1 MRRAVGA
8 ALLVACMLAVPG
20 CEWRGLNS
28 LSLPGTEGD
37 GDGSY
42 TIQAQLPDVV
52 TIQQNTRVRVADVN
66 VGNVTKIE
74 VQDWHALVT
83 MRINGDV
90 HLPANSTAKVGQ
102 TSLLGSMHIELAPPT
117 DQAPSSELLH
127 DGSVIPLSSAD
138 TYPTTE
144 QTLASVS
151 ILLNGG
157 GLGQLQE
164 INQTFAKA
172 LAGREADMR
181 SLLNQLDT
189 FIAQLNDQTDDI
201 ITATEN
207 LNSLSG
213 QVAANDD
220 KVDKALTTIPQ
231 ALAVLADSRNKLAD
245 AIDAVGKFGAVAAST
260 IDQTKQA
267 LVDNLRNIA
276 PVFRSLADAG
286 PALTK
291 GLDFLSTYPWVKST
305 LGNWFRGDFANI
317 SLVVDLTLS
326 RIDSSLFT
334 GTRWEG
340 NLTKLELEWGRTIGQ
355 MPSPYTVGNPLI
367 APYHFGG
374 Y

>member
-1 MRRAVGA
+1 MRRALAAVLAAACLA
-8 ALLVACMLAVPG
+8 ALTG

-28 LSLPGTEGD
+28 LSLPGTEGSD
-37 GDGSY
+37 DGSY

-52 TIQQNTRVRVADVN
+52 VIQQNTRVRVADVN
-66 VGNVTKIE
+66 VGNVTRIE

-83 MRINGDV
+83 MRINKDV
-90 HLPANSTAKVGQ
+90 HLPANATAKVGT

-117 DQAPSSELLH
+117 DEPPEGELKN
-127 DGSVIPLSSAD
+127 GSVIPLTRAD

-172 LAGREADMR
+172 LSGRENEMR
-181 SLLNQLDT
+181 SLLT
-189 FIAQLNDQTDDI
+189 QLNIFIDQLNVQTDDI

-207 LNSLSG
+207 LNKLAG
-213 QVAANDD
+213 QVAAKNDT
-220 KVDKALTTIPQ
+220 VDKALTTIPQ
-231 ALAVLADSRNKLAD
+231 AIAVLADSREKLANAVD
-245 AIDAVGKFGAVAAST
+245 ALGKFSAIATSTVQQTRESLVA
-260 IDQTKQA
+260 
-267 LVDNLRNIA
+267 NLRNIA
-276 PVFRSLADAG
+276 PVLRELANAG
-286 PALTK
+286 PALTR

-305 LGNWFRGDFANI
+305 IPNWFRGDFANI
-317 SLVVDLTLS
+317 TLVIDLTLS
-326 RIDSSLFT
+326 RIDAGLFT

-340 NLTKLELEWGRTIGQ
+340 DLTELELQWGRTIGQ
-355 MPSPYTVGNPLI
+355 KPSPYTLGNPLI
-367 APYHFGG
+367 APYRWGT

>member
-1 MRRAVGA
+1 VRPMLAA
-8 ALLVACMLAVPG
+8 ALIAACVSAIPG

-28 LSLPGTEGD
+28 LSLPGTEGS

-52 TIQQNTRVRVADVN
+52 VIQQNTRVRVADVN

-117 DQAPSSELLH
+117 DEPPQGELKN
-127 DGSVIPLSSAD
+127 GSVIPLSSAG

-164 INQTFAKA
+164 INQAFAKA
-172 LAGREADMR
+172 LAGRENDLR
-181 SLLNQLDT
+181 GLLNQLDT
-189 FIAQLNDQTDDI
+189 FISALNAQTDDI
-201 ITATEN
+201 IAATEH
-207 LNSLSG
+207 LNSLAG
-213 QVAANDD
+213 QVAAKDQT
-220 KVDKALTTIPQ
+220 VDMALTTIPQ
-231 ALAVLADSRNKLAD
+231 ALAVLSDSRTKLAN
-245 AIDAVGKFGAVAAST
+245 AIDALGKVRAIATST
-260 IDQTKQA
+260 VNQTEESF
-267 LVDNLRNIA
+267 VENLHNIA
-276 PVFRSLADAG
+276 PVLRELANAG

-305 LGNWFRGDFANI
+305 VANWFRGDFANI
-317 SLVVDLTLS
+317 TLVIDLTLS

-340 NLTKLELEWGRTIGQ
+340 DLTELELQWGRTIGQ
-355 MPSPYTVGNPLI
+355 MPSPYTAGNPLI